1 MKSRTVL
8 IHVEVVSNLSLV
20 DLKKKVD
27 AGLQRKFEDKFTL
40 DVRQITA
47 QVAQAPKEEEG

>member
-8 IHVEVVSNLSLV
+8 IHVEVVSNLPIAE
-20 DLKKKVD
+20 LKKKID

-40 DVRQITA
+40 DVKQITA
-47 QVAQAPKEEEG
+47 QVAQAPKEDEG